1 MDSPKPGKIQR
12 RDSKG
17 NPEVFKSEYGGIE
30 SITGERK
37 DNKMQMRKDV
47 HLTGKDLTEMV
58 QLRPQDVGK
67 YAIVPGPKDRLE
79 VLIKK
84 LDSPVRNFSFMEYTM
99 YTGAYQGIKITA
111 INGGRFSTDTSIT
124 TEVMCNAGIANI
136 IRIGTCGALDENIK
150 VGDLVVVD
158 KVIRGDGVTPYY
170 VDKSFQTAADKR
182 IADTLYEVA
191 KGMGVNIHRGTVW
204 TTDAL
209 LRETREIVEA
219 KRKDGAIAVDM
230 VSSTLLTICQLYNVK
245 AGSILSVSDNVITGE
260 MGFMNPLYYMA
271 ETNLINIALEAV
283 KRLEGK

>member
-1 MDSPKPGKIQR
+1 
-12 RDSKG
+12 
-17 NPEVFKSEYGGIE
+17 
-30 SITGERK
+30 
-37 DNKMQMRKDV
+37 MQMQKDV

-58 QLRPQDVGK
+58 QLRPQDVGS

-84 LDSPVRNFSFMEYTM
+84 LENPVRNFSFMEYTM
-99 YTGAYQGIKITA
+99 YTGTYQGTKITA

-124 TEVMCNAGIANI
+124 TEVICNAQIKNI

-170 VDKSFQTAADKR
+170 VDKSFQTSADKK
-182 IADTLYEVA
+182 ITDTLCEAA
-191 KGMGVNIHRGTVW
+191 KDLGVTVHRGTAW

-209 LRETREIVEA
+209 LRETKEIVEA
-219 KRKDGAIAVDM
+219 KRKEGAIAVDM
-230 VSSTLLTICQLYNVK
+230 VSSSLLTIAQTYNVK
-245 AGSILSVSDNVITGE
+245 AGSILAVSDNVITGE

-271 ETNLINIALEAV
+271 ESKLIEIALGTV
-283 KRLEGK
+283 KKLEGK

>member
-1 MDSPKPGKIQR
+1 MEMK
-12 RDSKG
+12 
-17 NPEVFKSEYGGIE
+17 
-30 SITGERK
+30 
-37 DNKMQMRKDV
+37 KDV
-47 HLTGKDLTEMV
+47 HLTGRDLTEMV

-84 LDSPVRNFSFMEYTM
+84 LNNPVRNFSFMEYTM
-99 YTGAYQGIKITA
+99 YTGAYQGIRITA

-124 TEVMCNAGIANI
+124 TEVMCNAGIQNI

-158 KVIRGDGVTPYY
+158 EVIRGDGVTPYY
-170 VDKSFQTAADKR
+170 VDKDFKTVSDKK
-182 IADTLYEVA
+182 ISDTLYNTA
-191 KGMGVNIHRGTVW
+191 KDMGVNIHRGITW

-219 KRKDGAIAVDM
+219 RRKEGAIAVDM
-230 VSSTLLTICQLYNVK
+230 VSSALLTIAQTHSVK
-245 AGSILSVSDNVITGE
+245 AGSILAVSDNVITGE

-271 ETNLINIALEAV
+271 ESRLIEIALETV

>member
-1 MDSPKPGKIQR
+1 
-12 RDSKG
+12 
-17 NPEVFKSEYGGIE
+17 
-30 SITGERK
+30 
-37 DNKMQMRKDV
+37 MQMIKDV
-47 HLTGKDLTEMV
+47 HLTGKDLVQMV

-84 LDSPVRNFSFMEYTM
+84 LENPVRNFSFMEYTM
-99 YTGAYQGIKITA
+99 YTGTFAGIKITA

-124 TEVMCNAGIANI
+124 TEVICNAGLQNI

-170 VDKSFQTAADKR
+170 VDKDFNTLADKK
-182 IADTLYEVA
+182 ISDTLNEVA
-191 KGMGVNIHRGTVW
+191 MGMGINVHRGITW
-204 TTDAL
+204 STDAL

-219 KRKDGAIAVDM
+219 KRKEGAIAVDM
-230 VSSTLLTICQLYNVK
+230 VSSALLTIAQTYNIK
-245 AGSILSVSDNVITGE
+245 AGSILAVSDNVITGE

-271 ETNLINIALEAV
+271 ESNLITIALETV

>member
-1 MDSPKPGKIQR
+1 
-12 RDSKG
+12 
-17 NPEVFKSEYGGIE
+17 
-30 SITGERK
+30 
-37 DNKMQMRKDV
+37 MQMQKEI
-47 HLTGKDLTEMV
+47 HLTGKDLAGMV

-84 LDSPVRNFSFMEYTM
+84 LENPVRNFSFMEYTM
-99 YTGAYQGIKITA
+99 YTGTYQGIKISA

-124 TEVMCNAGIANI
+124 AEVMCNANIQNI
-136 IRIGTCGALDENIK
+136 IRIGTCGALSEDIK

-170 VDKSFQTAADKR
+170 VDNNFQTVPDKK
-182 IADTLYEVA
+182 ISDTLYEVA
-191 KGMGVNIHRGTVW
+191 KGMGVNIHRGITW

-219 KRKDGAIAVDM
+219 KRKEGAIAVDM
-230 VSSTLLTICQLYNVK
+230 VSSTLLTIAQIYNVK
-245 AGSILSVSDNVITGE
+245 AGSILAVSDNVITGE

-271 ETNLINIALEAV
+271 ESKLIEIALETV
-283 KRLEGK
+283 KKLEGK